1 VIIFKRHL
9 VVECFNGK
17 GLKQFGK
24 LIYLFAEHGGH
35 CDALHCIKLYQG
47 RILSQSES
55 IKWISLTLVSAR
67 SHGRPQK
74 FSRGQKEC
82 LTGRNFPWGG
92 GKLFS
97 NQEIPKI
104 CTLIFQKMA
113 KKHDFLPHIFSKI
126 MVLEIQRGHA
136 PPLPHPTPCGRPW
149 PKVKQGQ
156 KLK

>member
-1 VIIFKRHL
+1 LKVDLLISLNTEDIAMH
-9 VVECFNGK
+9 FN
-17 GLKQFGK
+17 
-24 LIYLFAEHGGH
+24 
-35 CDALHCIKLYQG
+35 CIKLYQG

-67 SHGRPQK
+67 SMASAENFPG
-74 FSRGQKEC
+74 GQKEC

-113 KKHDFLPHIFSKI
+113 KKHDFYHIFSQKSWFWKSRGGTPPPYPTRPPADAMAQSKTRTKI
-126 MVLEIQRGHA
+126 EI
-136 PPLPHPTPCGRPW
+136 
-149 PKVKQGQ
+149 
-156 KLK
+156 KLYSNI